1 MLRMGDVQREWTVA
15 VVSQMGGWTTC
26 EQKGT
31 VAVVSLLG
39 DVRTRRG
46 RAWCNS
52 NRRVGDVRKRE
63 GTVGSWMDDVRTKG
77 DGGVTDG

>member
-1 MLRMGDVQREWTVA
+1 MTAVVVPQIGNVQTREDDGGRGIADGRVGDVRTREGT

-46 RAWCNS
+46 QAWCNS
-52 NRRVGDVRKRE
+52 NRRVGD
-63 GTVGSWMDDVRTKG
+63 M
-77 DGGVTDG
+77 